1 MYQPA
6 SRELEVAP
14 KEPDFSVVLGG
25 PLYQFYLRTR
35 LARPPIDLVGR
46 RVIALCLI
54 CWVPPFLLSLFSST
68 AFGRVH
74 VPFLLDIGAN
84 VRFLCAVPLLI
95 TAECVVQR
103 RIPRIVRLFF
113 DRRIISNSEKARFEA
128 LVSSITRVRD
138 SPFIEISL
146 ALLAFGAFWMWRK
159 YPTLGGNTWYGTETN
174 GKLHFTV
181 AGYWYF
187 LISLPLLRFLLL
199 RWYFRL
205 TLWYWLLWGI
215 RRFSLHLNLLHPDLA
230 GGLGFLSGSAT
241 AFVPVL
247 LAQTTIAAG
256 VVADEVRYAGMR
268 LLDFKIDFA
277 AILIF
282 LLFLV
287 FVPLCF
293 FMTQLILSRRKAKNE
308 YGTLASQYVDA
319 FWNKWI
325 RNHPSG
331 ETQMLG
337 TSDIQSLADLANAYN
352 VVNRMRIVPF
362 GKATVIRVAILVCL
376 PLLPLSL
383 TLIPTDQMI
392 HRFLKL
398 VM

>member
-1 MYQPA
+1 MHQTPF
-6 SRELEVAP
+6 RELEVPP
-14 KEPDFSVVLGG
+14 KVPEFSLVLGG

-35 LARPPIDLVGR
+35 LATPPIDLVR
-46 RVIALCLI
+46 RRILAFCLI
-54 CWVPPFLLSLFSST
+54 CWAPPLLLSLCSGA

-74 VPFLLDIGAN
+74 VPFLFDIGAN
-84 VRFLCAVPLLI
+84 VRFLCALPLLI
-95 TAECVVQR
+95 AAECVAQR
-103 RIPRIVRLFF
+103 RIPTIVRLFF
-113 DRRIISNSEKARFEA
+113 DRRIITNGEQVQFDT
-128 LVSSITRVRD
+128 LVDSIVRVRD
-138 SPFIEISL
+138 STYIEILL
-146 ALLAFGAFWMWRK
+146 ALFAFGAFWMWRE
-159 YPTLGGNTWYGTETN
+159 YPALGGSTWYGTETS

-187 LISLPLLRFLLL
+187 LISLPLLRFILL

-205 TLWYWLLWGI
+205 ILWYWLLWGI
-215 RRFSLHLNLLHPDLA
+215 RRFPLHLNLLHPDLA

-241 AFVPVL
+241 AFAPVL

-282 LLFLV
+282 LLLLV

-293 FMTQLILSRRKAKNE
+293 FMAQLILSRRKAKNR
-308 YGTLASQYVDA
+308 YGTLASRYVDD

-325 RNHPSG
+325 GNPASS
-331 ETQMLG
+331 ETELLG
-337 TSDIQSLADLANAYN
+337 TSDIQSLADLASAYS
-352 VVNRMRIVPF
+352 VVNKMRIVPF
-362 GKATVIRVAILVCL
+362 GKVTVIRVAILICL

-383 TLIPTDQMI
+383 TVIPMDQVI
-392 HRFLKL
+392 HRLLKL
-398 VM
+398 MM